1 MPRFSIRC
9 NADSPWRS
17 ANDRALLQAAGGE
30 AASDKR
36 QSTVKTGRIDI
47 VNKLG
52 LHARAASKL
61 VKTTQSFA
69 CDIQLKRLEGGPV
82 DAKSIMAVMML
93 EAVQGTPLELSCDG
107 SDEAAAFAAIE
118 DLVAARFGEGE

>member
-17 ANDRALLQAAGGE
+17 ANDHALLQAASGE
-30 AASDKR
+30 AASGKR
-36 QSTVKTGRIDI
+36 IVKTGRIDI

>member
-17 ANDRALLQAAGGE
+17 ANDRALLQAASGE

-36 QSTVKTGRIDI
+36 IVKTGRIDI

-107 SDEAAAFAAIE
+107 NDEAAAFAAIE

>member
-36 QSTVKTGRIDI
+36 IVKTGRIDI

-61 VKTTQSFA
+61 VKTTQAFA
-69 CDIQLKRLEGGPV
+69 CDIQLKRLEGDPV

-107 SDEAAAFAAIE
+107 GDEAAAFAAIE

>member
-36 QSTVKTGRIDI
+36 IVKTGRIDI

>member
-17 ANDRALLQAAGGE
+17 ANERALLPAANGE

-36 QSTVKTGRIDI
+36 IVKTGRIDI

-118 DLVAARFGEGE
+118 DLVAARFGEEE

>member
-17 ANDRALLQAAGGE
+17 ANDRALLQAANGE

-36 QSTVKTGRIDI
+36 IVKTGRIDI

-107 SDEAAAFAAIE
+107 NDEAAAFAAIE
-118 DLVAARFGEGE
+118 ELVAARFGEEE

>member
-1 MPRFSIRC
+1 MKS
-9 NADSPWRS
+9 
-17 ANDRALLQAAGGE
+17 
-30 AASDKR
+30 
-36 QSTVKTGRIDI
+36 GRIDI

-69 CDIQLKRLEGGPV
+69 SDIQLKRLDGDPV

-93 EAVQGTPLELSCDG
+93 EAVQGTPLELFCDG
-107 SDEAAAFAAIE
+107 NDEAEAFAAIA
-118 DLVAARFGEGE
+118 DLVEARFGEGE

>member
-30 AASDKR
+30 VASDKR
-36 QSTVKTGRIDI
+36 IVKTGRIDI

-107 SDEAAAFAAIE
+107 NDEAAAFAAIE
-118 DLVAARFGEGE
+118 ELVAARFGEGE

>member
-36 QSTVKTGRIDI
+36 IVKTGRIDI

-69 CDIQLKRLEGGPV
+69 CDIQLKRLEGDPV

-107 SDEAAAFAAIE
+107 NDEAAAFAAIE
-118 DLVAARFGEGE
+118 ELVAARFGEEE

>member
-1 MPRFSIRC
+1 MPRFSTRC

-36 QSTVKTGRIDI
+36 IVKTGRIDI

>member
-17 ANDRALLQAAGGE
+17 ANDRALPQAAGGE

-36 QSTVKTGRIDI
+36 IVKTGRIDI

-107 SDEAAAFAAIE
+107 NDEAAAFAAIE
-118 DLVAARFGEGE
+118 DLVAARFGEEE

>member
-17 ANDRALLQAAGGE
+17 ANDRALLQAASGK

-36 QSTVKTGRIDI
+36 IVKTGRIDI

-107 SDEAAAFAAIE
+107 NDEAAAFAAIE

>member
-17 ANDRALLQAAGGE
+17 ANDRALLQAANGE

-36 QSTVKTGRIDI
+36 IVKTGRIDI

-69 CDIQLKRLEGGPV
+69 CDIQLKRLEGDPV

-107 SDEAAAFAAIE
+107 NDEAAAFAAIE
-118 DLVAARFGEGE
+118 ELVAARFGEEE

>member
-1 MPRFSIRC
+1 M
-9 NADSPWRS
+9 
-17 ANDRALLQAAGGE
+17 
-30 AASDKR
+30 
-36 QSTVKTGRIDI
+36 KTGRIDI

-69 CDIQLKRLEGGPV
+69 CDIQLKRLEGDPV

-118 DLVAARFGEGE
+118 DLVAARFGEDE

>member
-17 ANDRALLQAAGGE
+17 ANDRALLQAANGE

-36 QSTVKTGRIDI
+36 IMKTGRIDI

-118 DLVAARFGEGE
+118 DLVAARFGEEE

>member
-1 MPRFSIRC
+1 MKS
-9 NADSPWRS
+9 
-17 ANDRALLQAAGGE
+17 
-30 AASDKR
+30 
-36 QSTVKTGRIDI
+36 GRIDI

-69 CDIQLKRLEGGPV
+69 SDIQLKRLDGNPV

-107 SDEAAAFAAIE
+107 NDEAEAFAAIA